1 MNWQS
6 ADFDPER
13 WSQVEHLFDAVADL
27 APSERAAFLE
37 KTCGTDTELRSYIE
51 SLARADIAKDTVIEE
66 SIRSVLNLAAP
77 ESPSVTDV
85 VGERIGPYRIVRVIG
100 TGGMG
105 VVYLADRADEQFRQ
119 RVAIKVVRQRLIHP
133 EIGERLISERQIL
146 ASLDHPNIAR
156 LFDGGTMADG
166 TPYLVME
173 YIEGVPI
180 DDYCDGCRL
189 DINERLALF
198 RTICSAVH
206 YAHQNL
212 VVHRDIKPTNILVT
226 ADGTPKLLDF
236 GIAKLLDAGG
246 AATQGLTRDGAVMM
260 TPENAAPEQVLNGA
274 VTTATDIY
282 ALGVLLYRLLTGHP
296 PYQVGENP
304 REMALT
310 ICEQVPERPSIVV
323 SRESMAA
330 APLESNGD
338 KISPELISRYRKTT
352 TERLRRR
359 LRGDLDNI
367 LLVALRKEPQRRYR
381 SVNEFSEDIRLHL
394 ASMPV
399 LAQPDT
405 WRYRSEKFMRRH
417 TVGVAMSGILV
428 TLLVVFGIAMT
439 VQNKRIIEE
448 RDTAEEVSAFLEEI
462 FRAPD
467 PGNARGLDITA
478 KEILS
483 MGAKNIRQQLD
494 DRPAIQATLMETMG
508 RVYFNLGEYEPSIE
522 MLEESLSLRQ
532 QHLGDDHPDV
542 AASKNALAA
551 SLMRTADYERAR
563 SLLDEALEVN
573 RRKHGKSSAAVAST
587 MFNLAELLQGT
598 GELDEAQAFASA
610 SIDIYTPQSDRYAV
624 ELAEAKNSLAR
635 ILRGKNEL
643 DEADRLLREAIG
655 LVERHSGKN
664 HPLIAYYLQ
673 NLAVVLQMKGD
684 VGEAEALFYESIAAT
699 RGVLGEEHSL
709 LGGSLVMLGTLLHN
723 KGQYD
728 DAEKAFRDALAVHKK
743 ARGTEHPFVA
753 YDMTALAMLLHD
765 KGLLDEAE
773 SLLRDALQLYEGSV
787 GRNHQYVAS
796 ALTELGAVLTG
807 KGLAQDAEPILLRAV
822 EIRTQDYPSTHPL
835 VAATNSVYGHAL
847 ARLGRYDEAE
857 RLLTDNLPYLTP
869 ATGGTNRRSRRALA
883 WTVSLYED
891 WEKPEEAERYRQQM
905 PPVSPVSAIE

>member
-1 MNWQS
+1 MNWPS

-27 APSERAAFLE
+27 PPSERAAFLA
-37 KTCGTDTELRSYIE
+37 KTCGTDSELRSYVE
-51 SLARADIAKDTVIEE
+51 SLARADIANDTVIEE
-66 SIRSVLNLAAP
+66 SIRSALNLAVP
-77 ESPSVTDV
+77 ESPSITDV
-85 VGERIGPYRIVRVIG
+85 IGERIGPYRIVRVIG
-100 TGGMG
+100 SGGMG

-119 RVAIKVVRQRLIHP
+119 RVAIKVVRQRLVHP

-156 LFDGGTMADG
+156 LLDGGTMADG

-189 DINERLALF
+189 DIDERLALF

-260 TPENAAPEQVLNGA
+260 TPENAAPEQVLNGT
-274 VTTATDIY
+274 VTTATDTY

-323 SRESMAA
+323 SREPMAV
-330 APLESNGD
+330 PPESD
-338 KISPELISRYRKTT
+338 REKISPELISRYRDTS

-359 LRGDLDNI
+359 LEGDLDNI
-367 LLVALRKEPQRRYR
+367 VLVALRKEPARRYR
-381 SVNEFSEDIRLHL
+381 SVTEFSEDIRLHL

-405 WRYRSEKFMRRH
+405 WRYRSEKFVRRH
-417 TVGVAMSGILV
+417 TVGVAMSAILV
-428 TLLVVFGIAMT
+428 TLLVTFGVTMT

-508 RVYFNLGEYEPSIE
+508 RVYFNLGEYEPSIA

-532 QHLGDDHPDV
+532 QSLGDDHTDV

-551 SLMRTADYERAR
+551 SLIRTADYERAR

-587 MFNLAELLQGT
+587 MFNLAELLQET
-598 GELDEAQAFASA
+598 GKLDEAQKFANA
-610 SIDIYTPQSDRYAV
+610 SIDIYTPQSDRYTV

-635 ILRGKNEL
+635 ILLGKNEL
-643 DEADRLLREAIG
+643 DEADRLLREAIL

-664 HPLIAYYLQ
+664 HPLIAHYLQ

-684 VGEAEALFYESIAAT
+684 VDAAEALFHESIAAT
-699 RGVLGEEHSL
+699 RSILGEENSL

-728 DAEKAFRDALAVHKK
+728 DAEKAFRDALAVHRK
-743 ARGTEHPFVA
+743 ARGMEHPFVA
-753 YDMTALAMLLHD
+753 YDMTSLAMLLHD
-765 KGLLDEAE
+765 KGDLDEAE
-773 SLLRDALQLYEGSV
+773 SLIRDALQLYEQSV
-787 GRNHQYVAS
+787 GPDHQYVAS
-796 ALTELGAVLTG
+796 ALTELGAVLTE
-807 KGLAQDAEPILLRAV
+807 KGLPQDAEPILVRAS

-835 VAATNSVYGHAL
+835 VAATNTVYGHAL
-847 ARLGRYDEAE
+847 ASLGRYDEAE
-857 RLLTDNLPYLTP
+857 RLLIDNLPHLTP
-869 ATGGTNRRSRRALA
+869 ATGRADRRSRRALA

-891 WEKPEEAERYRQQM
+891 WGRPEEAERYRQQV
-905 PPVSPVSAIE
+905 PPSNPIASTE

>member
-6 ADFDPER
+6 ADLGAER

-27 APSERAAFLE
+27 TPSERAAYLV
-37 KTCGTDTELRSYIE
+37 KTCGTDSELRAYVE
-51 SLARADIAKDTVIEE
+51 SLARADVVKDTVIEE
-66 SIRSVLNLAAP
+66 SIRSILNLAAP
-77 ESPSVTDV
+77 ASPSITDV

-100 TGGMG
+100 SGGMG
-105 VVYLADRADEQFRQ
+105 VVYLAERADEQFRQ
-119 RVAIKVVRQRLIHP
+119 RVAIKVVRQRLVYP

-146 ASLDHPNIAR
+146 ANLDHPNIAR
-156 LFDGGTMADG
+156 LFDGGTMPDG

-246 AATQGLTRDGAVMM
+246 AATQGLTRDGAIMM
-260 TPENAAPEQVLNGA
+260 TPENAAPEQVLNGT
-274 VTTATDIY
+274 VTTATDTY

-296 PYQVGENP
+296 PYQIGESP
-304 REMALT
+304 RETAVT

-323 SRESMAA
+323 SREAMAS
-330 APLESNGD
+330 APTESNRD
-338 KISPELISRYRKTT
+338 KISAELISRYRNTS

-359 LRGDLDNI
+359 LKGDLDNI
-367 LLVALRKEPQRRYR
+367 VLVALRKEPQRRYR

-394 ASMPV
+394 ASMPI
-399 LAQPDT
+399 LALPDT
-405 WRYRSEKFMRRH
+405 WRYRSEKFLRRH
-417 TVGVAMSGILV
+417 TVGVAMSAILV
-428 TLLVVFGIAMT
+428 TLLVAFGVAMT
-439 VQNKRIIEE
+439 VQNKRITEE

-508 RVYFNLGEYEPSIE
+508 RVYFNLGEYEPSIA
-522 MLEESLSLRQ
+522 MLEESLSLRHQ
-532 QHLGDDHPDV
+532 SLGDDHPDV

-551 SLMRTADYERAR
+551 SLIRTADYGRAR
-563 SLLDEALEVN
+563 SLLDEALELN
-573 RRKHGKSSAAVAST
+573 LRKHGRSSTAVAST
-587 MFNLAELLQGT
+587 MFNLAELLQQT
-598 GELDEAQAFASA
+598 GKLDEAQTFASA
-610 SIDIYTPQSDRYAV
+610 SIDIYALHGDRYAV
-624 ELAEAKNSLAR
+624 ELAVAKNALAR
-635 ILRGKNEL
+635 ILRGKNDL
-643 DEADRLLREAIG
+643 DEAERLQREAIA
-655 LVERHSGKN
+655 LVEKHLGKD
-664 HPLIAYYLQ
+664 HPFIAYHLQ
-673 NLAVVLQMKGD
+673 NLAVVLQAQ
-684 VGEAEALFYESIAAT
+684 GELDAAEAMFYESIAAT
-699 RGVLGEEHSL
+699 RNILGEEHSL

-743 ARGTEHPFVA
+743 ARGAEHPFVA
-753 YDMTALAMLLHD
+753 YDMTRIAMLLQD
-765 KGLLDEAE
+765 KGRLNEAE
-773 SLLRDALQLYEGSV
+773 SMLREALQLFEESV
-787 GRNHQYVAS
+787 GPDHQYVAS
-796 ALTELGAVLTG
+796 ALTELGAVLTE
-807 KGLAQDAEPILLRAV
+807 KGLPQDAEPILMRAV
-822 EIRTQDYPSTHPL
+822 EIRTQDYPSMHPL
-835 VAATNSVYGHAL
+835 VAATNTVYGHAL
-847 ARLGRYDEAE
+847 SRLGRYDQAE
-857 RLLTDNLPYLTP
+857 RLLVDNLPYLIP
-869 ATGGTNRRSRRALA
+869 ATGGADRRTRRALA
-883 WTVSLYED
+883 WTVTLYED
-891 WEKPEEAERYRQQM
+891 WGKAEEAERYRQQLLLSDAI
-905 PPVSPVSAIE
+905 VSNE